1 MSSATATS
9 DDASAGHGPWT
20 GCDAPHSGHTNVTPE
35 TNSLSGGCPHP
46 GRIAGQRT
54 RNCASIHCSR
64 TGAALADGD
73 RMVTARAPQR
83 SFDTVG
89 DRELLAL
96 LIAKSQE
103 VASSVVDH
111 AGGLGALSRATPREL
126 SKVRGLGRTNA
137 LRIAAA
143 FELGRRAFTAEHV
156 RTTISRPEDVVDLVR
171 ARVVQ
176 LPQEL
181 FFVLGLDI
189 RNGALD
195 LAEIARGSV
204 HSVEVHP
211 REVFRPLI
219 RMAAA
224 GGVLIH
230 NHPTGDPTPSEQDI
244 ELTRRLRTVGD
255 VVGIPIID
263 HVVIGANAFR
273 SVVEFVG
280 TAL

>member
-1 MSSATATS
+1 
-9 DDASAGHGPWT
+9 
-20 GCDAPHSGHTNVTPE
+20 
-35 TNSLSGGCPHP
+35 
-46 GRIAGQRT
+46 
-54 RNCASIHCSR
+54 
-64 TGAALADGD
+64 
-73 RMVTARAPQR
+73 MVTARAPQR
-83 SFDTVG
+83 SFDTIG

-96 LIAKSQE
+96 LIAKSE
-103 VASSVVDH
+103 ASDLAASVVDDT
-111 AGGLGALSRATPREL
+111 GGLGPLSRATPREL
-126 SKVRGLGRTNA
+126 SKVRGLGKTNA

-143 FELGRRAFTAEHV
+143 FELGRRAFTFDHV
-156 RTTISRPEDVVDLVR
+156 RKTVARPEDVFDLVR
-171 ARVVQ
+171 ARVVNMA
-176 LPQEL
+176 QEL

-195 LAEIARGSV
+195 LVEVARGSV
-204 HSVEVHP
+204 HGVEVHP
-211 REVFRPLI
+211 REIFRPLI

-224 GGVLIH
+224 GGLLIH